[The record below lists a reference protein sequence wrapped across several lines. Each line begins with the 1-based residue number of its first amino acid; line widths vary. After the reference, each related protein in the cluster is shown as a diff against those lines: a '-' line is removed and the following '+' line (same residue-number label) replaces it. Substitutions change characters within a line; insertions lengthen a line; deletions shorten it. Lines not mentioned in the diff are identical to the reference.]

1 MTKYALKKKNYTAF
15 KKSPVFVN
23 KLHTK
28 HDYRADALLKIYLQK
43 LFKSNLA
50 INHRNLFFKDKF
62 VL

>member
-28 HDYRADALLKIYLQK
+28 HDYRADAQLKIYLQK

-50 INHRNLFFKDKF
+50 INHRNLFF
-62 VL
+62 